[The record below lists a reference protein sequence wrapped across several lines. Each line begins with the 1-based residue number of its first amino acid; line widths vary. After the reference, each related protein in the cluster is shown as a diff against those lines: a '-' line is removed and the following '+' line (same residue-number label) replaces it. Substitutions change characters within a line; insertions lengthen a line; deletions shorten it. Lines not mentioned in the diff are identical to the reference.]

1 VTGSRISY
9 NSQSDADGLAVDV
22 SDASV
27 RYRVPHERIP
37 TFKEF
42 ALRWLRGG
50 VVYQDLLALDRVTL
64 RIRRGEAV
72 GIVGRNGAGKTTLL
86 KVIARVLR
94 PPSGSVSVHG
104 RLAPL
109 LELGAGFDPELSGRE
124 NVFLNGA
131 ILGRSRAEMVSRLP
145 SIIDFSELAD
155 FIDAPLRT
163 YSTGMVARLGFAVA
177 TDVDPDVLLI
187 DEVLSVGDLA
197 FARKCLDRIHAFRA
211 RGATLVLVSHSPDT
225 VRSLCERAAWLRGG
239 HLVADGPADEVLKG
253 FVNDSVA
260 PMPLAAVR

>member
-1 VTGSRISY
+1 M
-9 NSQSDADGLAVDV
+9 

-37 TFKEF
+37 TLKEY

-50 VVYQDLLALDRVTL
+50 VVYEDLLALDQITL

-94 PPSGSVSVHG
+94 PTSGAVVVNG

-109 LELGAGFDPELSGRE
+109 LELGAGFDPELTGRE

-131 ILGRSRAEMVSRLP
+131 ILGRSRAEMTRRLP
-145 SIIDFSELAD
+145 SIVEFSELAD
-155 FIDAPLRT
+155 FMDAPLRT

-187 DEVLSVGDLA
+187 DEVLSVGDHA
-197 FARKCLDRIHAFRA
+197 FQQKCLARIKAFRA
-211 RGATLVLVSHSPDT
+211 RGATLILVSHAPGT
-225 VRSLCERAAWLRGG
+225 VQSLCDRAVWLHSGR
-239 HLVADGPADEVLKG
+239 LVADGAAADTLER
-253 FVNDSVA
+253 FVSGTVT
-260 PMPLAAVR
+260 PPLRAASR